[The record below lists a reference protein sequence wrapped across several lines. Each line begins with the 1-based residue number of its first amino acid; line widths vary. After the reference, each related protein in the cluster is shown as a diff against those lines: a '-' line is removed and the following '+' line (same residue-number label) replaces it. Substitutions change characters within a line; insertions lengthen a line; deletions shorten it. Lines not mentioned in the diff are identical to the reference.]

1 MTKKFLII
9 VVFLITASITA
20 QNMVKNPS
28 FEKAHKGPLTY
39 GEFHNNVL
47 HWSSPNL
54 GTPDYFSTRSRGMNA
69 RNYRGNQ
76 DPKTGDCYAGIY
88 LFAVKNGNSY
98 REYLQVELQEALQKN
113 VTYKVSYHISLAEFS
128 SHSID
133 SVHTLF
139 TEKRTGGLK
148 NESTLFGKKHVGPKL
163 KDGVIELDTIKSNT
177 FHKQTYYLD
186 NGPQLMY
193 DWLKVEF
200 SYTASGFEK
209 FMVIGN
215 LNKNENT
222 KIAQHRAIEQRAF
235 AYYYIDDV
243 SIIEDSLVPIL
254 EEQIIFQPETTYAF
268 KNVLFDFDKT
278 DLLDISI
285 EELDKLLLHLNENPN
300 LKIEI
305 YGHTD
310 NVGLDMRNKELSQ
323 QRAEAVSQYLIKK
336 GLDTKRITWFGF
348 GADAPITSNDTKEN
362 RAINRRVEFKLISK

>member
-1 MTKKFLII
+1 MKKIFFTLVICALT
-9 VVFLITASITA
+9 VSLSA

-28 FEKAHKGPLTY
+28 FEEAHKGPLTY

-47 HWSSPNL
+47 DWSSPSL
-54 GTPDYFSTRSRGMNA
+54 GTPDYFSIRSRAMNA

-98 REYLQVELQEALQKN
+98 REYVQVELQEALQKN

-139 TEKRTGGLK
+139 TAERTGGLK
-148 NESTLFGKKHVGPKL
+148 NESTLFGKKHTGPKL
-163 KDGVIELDTIKSNT
+163 KDGVIELDTLKTKT
-177 FHKQTYYLD
+177 FSKESYYLA

-193 DWLKVEF
+193 DWLSVEF
-200 SYTASGFEK
+200 IYKASGFEQ

-222 KIAQHRAIEQRAF
+222 NITQHRDIEQRAF

-243 SIIEDSLVPIL
+243 EIIEVESAKT
-254 EEQIIFQPETTYAF
+254 ETEIITFQPEKTYTF
-268 KNVLFDFDKT
+268 KNVLFDFDKAE
-278 DLLDISI
+278 LLEISI
-285 EELDKLLLHLNENPN
+285 EELNKLSQYLAENKTLN
-300 LKIEI
+300 III

-310 NVGLDMRNKELSQ
+310 NVGLDTRNKELSE
-323 QRAEAVSQYLIKK
+323 QRAEAVSNYLIKN
-336 GLDTKRITWFGF
+336 GLEPQRIKWFGF
-348 GADAPITSNDTKEN
+348 GADAPVTTNDTDEN
-362 RAINRRVEFKLISK
+362 RAINRRVEFKLSEK